1 MKKPDRK
8 IEKLENR
15 ICYTF
20 KDRAILET
28 ALTHES
34 FVHEM
39 RGKDEKERKSGH
51 YEQLEFL
58 GDSVLGLAICHI
70 LFKKFPEK
78 REGWLAKT
86 KALVVS
92 KDVLEKKAAEIKLGS
107 FLNLGRG
114 ELKSGGKKRPSI
126 LVDSFEALIGALFLD
141 GGYEVCRDFIEKQ
154 FSEEVDLV
162 MKEELVDYK
171 TLLQE
176 ISQSRYHCLPFYRVT
191 EELGPEHEKTF
202 HITVYVNNNLM
213 GNGFGKTKKEAG
225 QLAAQEAIKKLKA
238 ICEGND

>member
-1 MKKPDRK
+1 MKKRDKK
-8 IEKLENR
+8 IEQLENKL
-15 ICYTF
+15 CYKF
-20 KDRAILET
+20 KDRSILET

-34 FVHEM
+34 FVHEF
-39 RGKDEKERKSGH
+39 KEKNGNKVGH

-70 LFKKFPEK
+70 LFKEFPEK

-92 KDVLEKKAAEIKLGS
+92 KDVLEKKAVEIKLGS
-107 FLNLGRG
+107 FLNLGKG

-162 MKEELVDYK
+162 MKEELVDFK

-176 ISQSRYHCLPFYRVT
+176 ISQSRYHCLPFYKVT

-202 HITVYVNNNLM
+202 QITVHVNNTLM
-213 GNGFGKTKKEAG
+213 GKGLGKTKKEAG

-238 ICEGND
+238 TCEGND

>member
-8 IEKLENR
+8 FEKLEKK
-15 ICYTF
+15 ICYKF
-20 KDRAILET
+20 KDRSILET

-39 RGKDEKERKSGH
+39 RGRDENGKKTGH

-92 KDVLEKKAAEIKLGS
+92 KDVLEKKAVEIKLGS

-154 FSEEVDLV
+154 FYEEVELV

-176 ISQSRYHCLPFYRVT
+176 ISQSRYHCLPFYKVT

-202 HITVYVNNNLM
+202 HITVYVNNTLM
-213 GNGFGKTKKEAG
+213 GNGLGKTKKEAG

-238 ICEGND
+238 LCEGND

>member
-1 MKKPDRK
+1 MKKRDRK
-8 IEKLENR
+8 IEKLENK
-15 ICYTF
+15 ICYKF
-20 KDRAILET
+20 KDRSILET

-39 RGKDEKERKSGH
+39 RGKDENGNKPGH

-70 LFKKFPEK
+70 LLKKFPDK

-92 KDVLEKKAAEIKLGS
+92 KDVLEKKAIEIKLGS